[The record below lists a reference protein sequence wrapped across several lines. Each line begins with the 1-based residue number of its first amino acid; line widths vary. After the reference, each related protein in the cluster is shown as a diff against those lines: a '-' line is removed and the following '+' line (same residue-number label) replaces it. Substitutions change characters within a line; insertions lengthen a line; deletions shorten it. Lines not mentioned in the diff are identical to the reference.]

1 MKNNS
6 LKSVFLLGITS
17 DIGKA
22 LAALYLKEGYAV
34 FGTCRDTKAG
44 NKFEVE
50 TGISVMSCDVENK
63 DSIKKAVDKFV
74 QLYGN
79 WDIFISAVGTSEPLG
94 HFFTCD
100 FDSWE
105 RSLLI
110 NSTGQLRVLHALFP
124 YRCPES
130 ISHVVFFAGGGTNN
144 AFPNF
149 SAYCVSKIMLIKM
162 CELLDDENEDLNVFI
177 VGPGWVKT
185 KIHNQVLNNP
195 EGAGESYKKVRQ
207 FLDSGEEGTSNESIY
222 ECINWCVEQGREVV
236 GGRNFSVVHDSWED
250 GGKELVDQLRE
261 NPDKFKLR
269 RSGNEKI

>member
-1 MKNNS
+1 MKR
-6 LKSVFLLGITS
+6 KSPRSIFLLGITS

-22 LAALYLKEGYAV
+22 LAELYLKEGYSV
-34 FGTCRDTKAG
+34 FGTCRDIESG
-44 NKFEVE
+44 NKFAEK
-50 TGISVMSCDVENK
+50 TGIPVVPCDVTNK
-63 DSIKKAVDKFV
+63 NSINKAVDKFV
-74 QLYGN
+74 QLYGS

-94 HFFTCD
+94 HFFSCD

-105 RSLLI
+105 RSLMT
-110 NSTGQLRVLHALFP
+110 NCTDQLRVLHVLFP
-124 YRCPES
+124 YRCTES
-130 ISHVVFFAGGGTNN
+130 ISHVAFFAGGGTNN

-177 VGPGWVKT
+177 VGPGWVRT
-185 KIHNQVLNNP
+185 KIHDQVLNNP

-222 ECINWCVEQGREVV
+222 KCINWCIGQGKEVA
-236 GGRNFSVVHDSWED
+236 GGRNFSVVHDTWEK
-250 GGKELVDQLRE
+250 GGKELIEQLRA

>member
-6 LKSVFLLGITS
+6 PKTIFLLGITS

-22 LAALYLKEGYAV
+22 LAELYLKDGYSV
-34 FGTCRDTKAG
+34 FGTCRNMESGDR
-44 NKFEVE
+44 FVE
-50 TGISVMSCDVENK
+50 KTGIPVIPCDVSNK
-63 DSIKKAVDKFV
+63 NSINNAVDKFV

-94 HFFTCD
+94 NFFSCD

-105 RSLLI
+105 GSLMV
-110 NSTGQLRVLHALFP
+110 NCADQLRALHAFFP
-124 YRCPES
+124 YRRKES

-162 CELLDDENEDLNVFI
+162 CELLDDENKDLNVFI
-177 VGPGWVKT
+177 VGPGWVRT

-195 EGAGESYKKVRQ
+195 EGAGESYKKVLQ
-207 FLDSGEEGTSNESIY
+207 FLDSGEEGTSSESIY
-222 ECINWCVEQGREVV
+222 ECINWCIEQGREVV
-236 GGRNFSVVHDSWED
+236 GGRNFSVVHDPWKD
-250 GGKELVDQLRE
+250 GSKELVDRLRE
-261 NPDKFKLR
+261 NSDKFKLR
-269 RSGNEKI
+269 RHGNEKI